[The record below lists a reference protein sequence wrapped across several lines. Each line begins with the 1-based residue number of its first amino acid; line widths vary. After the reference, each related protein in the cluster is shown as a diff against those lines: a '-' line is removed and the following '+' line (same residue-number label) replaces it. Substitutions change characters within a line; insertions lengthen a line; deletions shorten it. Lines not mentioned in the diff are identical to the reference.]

1 MDYRDHKP
9 DLNPRLFQSLAS
21 GLGLRQSSR
30 NLRLTRRCTELK
42 FRKIARHLRRLNLNL
57 RGPLPE
63 GSSFQLDE
71 FESYEGRR
79 NTRPLSIPVLIETK
93 SRFVVWAESAT
104 IRPRGK
110 MTPARRRAI
119 AEDEQRFGYRR
130 DRSRSSL
137 RRAFRR
143 AADLA
148 KSLGKVLLETDK
160 KASYLGLAVESF
172 GSNRLVHQQTSS
184 RLARTIANPLFPINQ
199 TEAMARDLTGR
210 LRRESWLVSKQRRY
224 LDLGLQIFLT
234 YRNYVR
240 RRFNFDRASAAERL
254 GFVSRRLTETEA
266 LSWRQD
272 WGPRSIHPLSSA
284 A

>member
-1 MDYRDHKP
+1 MDYRDHRP

-30 NLRLTRRCTELK
+30 NLRLSRRCTELK

-79 NTRPLSIPVLIETK
+79 NTRPLSLPVLIETK
-93 SRFVVWAESAT
+93 SRFVVWAEAAA

-110 MTPARRRAI
+110 MTPSRRKAM
-119 AEDEQRFGYRR
+119 AEDERRFGRR
-130 DRSRSSL
+130 IDRSRRSL
-137 RRAFRR
+137 RRTFGR

-148 KSLGKVLLETDK
+148 RSLSRVLLQTDK
-160 KASYLGLAVESF
+160 KASYVGLAIEAF
-172 GSNRLVHQQTSS
+172 GSARLVHQQTSS

-224 LDLGLQIFLT
+224 LDLGLQVFLT
-234 YRNYVR
+234 YRNYIR
-240 RRFNFDRASAAERL
+240 RRFNFDRASAAERV
-254 GFVSRRLTETEA
+254 GFVSRGLTENEA

-272 WGPRSIHPLSSA
+272 WGARSIHPLDA
-284 A
+284 AA